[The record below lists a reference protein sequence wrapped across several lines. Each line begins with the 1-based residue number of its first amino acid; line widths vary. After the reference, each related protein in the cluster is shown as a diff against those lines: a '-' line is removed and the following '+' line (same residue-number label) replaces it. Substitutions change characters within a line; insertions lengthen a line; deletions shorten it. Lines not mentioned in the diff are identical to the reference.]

1 MSLSNQFEIAII
13 DAAQPIAGGWF
24 GRWKRRHVR
33 IVNDLIK
40 SDDTHRPA
48 GKAVPD
54 MTVIVYSVGKEFLLT
69 AEYPIS
75 FVTVPDAERLIEPAL
90 SFKGTDKVLK
100 SILWHR
106 VPYLDFLVV
115 HFCQE
120 K

>member
-1 MSLSNQFEIAII
+1 M
-13 DAAQPIAGGWF
+13 
-24 GRWKRRHVR
+24 
-33 IVNDLIK
+33 
-40 SDDTHRPA
+40 
-48 GKAVPD
+48 PD
-54 MTVIVYSVGKEFLLT
+54 MTVIVYPIGKKFLLA

-75 FVTVPDAERLIEPAL
+75 SVTVPDAERLIEPAL
-90 SFKGTDKVLK
+90 SFKDTDKVLK